1 MNERGAISKRNVT
14 VERDYYRFSF
24 AGFHF
29 RFSLFRASRTNS
41 LFSSRRSL
49 EISRF
54 FYRNPPP
61 PSSCPPRDIAA
72 DASTI
77 EINGAEI
84 ELEARVNEYYTAKRR
99 ALIRCGHDRNAKWQ
113 SKTN

>member
-61 PSSCPPRDIAA
+61 SSRDIAA

>member
-1 MNERGAISKRNVT
+1 MRLASGMSPWNEIIIVFPSRGFISGSLSFERHVRTVCSRHVVPSKFHVSSIVT
-14 VERDYYRFSF
+14 P
-24 AGFHF
+24 
-29 RFSLFRASRTNS
+29 L
-41 LFSSRRSL
+41 LPL
-49 EISRF
+49 
-54 FYRNPPP
+54 P
-61 PSSCPPRDIAA
+61 PPRDIAA